1 MARAPS
7 LTQSMSGVHT
17 WVGLLL
23 GWALFAIFLTGTLAV
38 FDKEIDWWMAPELTN
53 QDQGPV
59 VAANVAQR
67 WLQANHPTSSSW
79 NIALPTERSP
89 RLAVSVDGQRR
100 GENTPLDVE
109 TGEPLAVRDTLGG
122 AFFFHFHYTLHLPR
136 LLGVW
141 VVGFAAMAMLVA
153 LISGIIIHKKI
164 FKDFFTFR
172 PAKGQRSW
180 LDGHNASAV
189 LLLPFH
195 LMITY
200 TGLAIFCVL
209 YMPAAVDALY
219 DGDRQ
224 ALFRE
229 ADPAAAAQAGRGF
242 GRDAPKSQAPAAPL
256 LALGQFVEQG
266 EAYYGRGMV
275 AAVSVTNPGHADAR
289 VAVRPVL
296 GNRIELTKGQGLTYD
311 GVSGALL
318 HEPAPARASLL
329 TQRVLAGLHF
339 AQFGGY
345 PMRWLYFLCGLVSCA
360 MIGSGLVLYAVK
372 KRKQARDDRFLAVV
386 ERLNVSV
393 IAGLTVACLALL
405 WSNRLLP
412 ATLEA
417 RATAELAAFFGVW
430 LATLLH
436 AMWRPPL
443 HAWREQLLAAAVLA
457 LALPLLDFFS
467 SDTTDRVRLSIDTAA
482 AVMGLVFGWT
492 AWKVP
497 ALSAQGRSEPLLRVR
512 PAGAAQ

>member
-100 GENTPLDVE
+100 GENTPLDAE

-153 LISGIIIHKKI
+153 LVSGIIIHKKI

-209 YMPAAVDALY
+209 YMPAAVTRCTAAIVRRCSARPTRPPPP
-219 DGDRQ
+219 RQ
-224 ALFRE
+224 G
-229 ADPAAAAQAGRGF
+229 AA
-242 GRDAPKSQAPAAPL
+242 
-256 LALGQFVEQG
+256 
-266 EAYYGRGMV
+266 
-275 AAVSVTNPGHADAR
+275 
-289 VAVRPVL
+289 
-296 GNRIELTKGQGLTYD
+296 
-311 GVSGALL
+311 SGAMRRR
-318 HEPAPARASLL
+318 ARPPPRPCWRS
-329 TQRVLAGLHF
+329 
-339 AQFGGY
+339 
-345 PMRWLYFLCGLVSCA
+345 
-360 MIGSGLVLYAVK
+360 GS
-372 KRKQARDDRFLAVV
+372 
-386 ERLNVSV
+386 S
-393 IAGLTVACLALL
+393 
-405 WSNRLLP
+405 SNR
-412 ATLEA
+412 A
-417 RATAELAAFFGVW
+417 R
-430 LATLLH
+430 
-436 AMWRPPL
+436 R
-443 HAWREQLLAAAVLA
+443 
-457 LALPLLDFFS
+457 
-467 SDTTDRVRLSIDTAA
+467 TTDAA
-482 AVMGLVFGWT
+482 W
-492 AWKVP
+492 
-497 ALSAQGRSEPLLRVR
+497 SRRSR
-512 PAGAAQ
+512 